1 MEGKADMSD
10 RTGEK
15 SAAARATDERFLKA
29 VMGEDRRYPSGSE
42 FVASSVEG
50 LGQIVSRNLGERRPT
65 VIVHDDGS
73 DVVIEPTNARLAAGF
88 VILLLGVF
96 LQKRAKPTVEAGG
109 EIIELPMTTRLQ
121 LHPPSTVAA

>member
-1 MEGKADMSD
+1 MSD

>member
-10 RTGEK
+10 RTDEK

-42 FVASSVEG
+42 FVASSVAG
-50 LGQIVSRNLGERRPT
+50 LDRIVSRNLSERRST

-73 DVVIEPTNARLAAGF
+73 DVVIEPADARLTAWLLMLVLGMF
-88 VILLLGVF
+88 VRN
-96 LQKRAKPTVEAGG
+96 RAKPTFEAGG
-109 EIIELPMTTRLQ
+109 EVIELPVTARLR
-121 LHPPSTVAA
+121 LHPPSAIAA

>member
-10 RTGEK
+10 QTDEK
-15 SAAARATDERFLKA
+15 SAAAHATDERFLKA

-88 VILLLGVF
+88 MILLLGVF
-96 LQKRAKPTVEAGG
+96 LQKRAKLTVEAGG
-109 EIIELPMTTRLQ
+109 EVIELPVTTRLR
-121 LHPPSTVAA
+121 LHPPSAIAA

>member
-1 MEGKADMSD
+1 MSD

-50 LGQIVSRNLGERRPT
+50 LGQIISRNLGERRPT

-73 DVVIEPTNARLAAGF
+73 DVVIEPTNARLATGF
-88 VILLLGVF
+88 MILLLGVF

-109 EIIELPMTTRLQ
+109 EIIELPMTTRLR
-121 LHPPSTVAA
+121 LHPPSAIAA

>member
-1 MEGKADMSD
+1 MSD
-10 RTGEK
+10 RASQR

-29 VMGEDRRYPSGSE
+29 VTGEDRRYPNGSE

-50 LGQIVSRNLGERRPT
+50 LGQIVSRNLGERRTT

-73 DVVIEPTNARLAAGF
+73 DVVIEPTNARLAAWF
-88 VILLLGVF
+88 TILLLGVF

-109 EIIELPMTTRLQ
+109 EVIELPVTTRLR
-121 LHPPSTVAA
+121 LHPPSAIAA